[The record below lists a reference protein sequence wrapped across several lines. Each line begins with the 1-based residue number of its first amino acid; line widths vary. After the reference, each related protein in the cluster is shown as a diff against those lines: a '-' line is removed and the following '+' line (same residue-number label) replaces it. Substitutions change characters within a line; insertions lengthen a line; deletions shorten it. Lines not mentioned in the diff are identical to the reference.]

1 MTRNSNRF
9 DRRASDSP
17 LGRRAPRVGLLELK
31 SASARV
37 EVGRSR
43 RKATIGRDRNADI
56 PIRDPHASRAHATIE
71 RDGDSFFLVDHSTN
85 GTYVTVG
92 DELEVLVLGEEMA
105 LHGQGVIALGRPLER
120 AQELVEF
127 RCLQAIPPPQ

>member
-1 MTRNSNRF
+1 MTVNSNRF
-9 DRRASDSP
+9 DRRACDSP
-17 LGRRAPRVGLLELK
+17 LGRRAPRIRVLELK
-31 SASARV
+31 SDSASV
-37 EVGRSR
+37 ELGRGR
-43 RKATIGRDRNADI
+43 RKATIGRSRNADI

-92 DELEVLVLGEEMA
+92 DEREVLVLGEEMA
-105 LHGQGVIALGRPLER
+105 LHGQGVIALGRPLEG

-127 RCLQAIPPPQ
+127 RCLQAMPAPQ